1 MPALPRFSLWKIHLV
16 QLHMY
21 MHKGQKSESSSALT
35 RGQGCCYDMVC
46 CHCQPDVWKKNWL
59 CFPSFSETR
68 VEIKE
73 SVRGQDIFIIQT
85 IPRWGTCG
93 SVLHLGCALNTWIS
107 RWFSSLLPV
116 NQHNNQRNSCSVV
129 IALICKASRS
139 VKLLTFP
146 GDWLQHWDASH
157 QIAGVCH
164 LRQEQ
169 EWLMVST
176 ETSLLCVLVAFQ
188 AQLLGDF
195 WLAFPSQGGWF
206 PLPLNHQ
213 ATEPAW
219 NSSCCIHCRLDYSS
233 PFAVVMWSWA
243 RVEAHNLPPVL
254 LQFLMMVGLFGFYFG
269 LF

>member
-1 MPALPRFSLWKIHLV
+1 
-16 QLHMY
+16 
-21 MHKGQKSESSSALT
+21 
-35 RGQGCCYDMVC
+35 MVC
-46 CHCQPDVWKKNWL
+46 CHCQPGVWKQNWL

-85 IPRWGTCG
+85 IPRWGTQG
-93 SVLHLGCALNTWIS
+93 LVLHLGCVWIPGS
-107 RWFSSLLPV
+107 ADGSVVCSLLTSTITSGTLAV
-116 NQHNNQRNSCSVV
+116 LSLLWLR
-129 IALICKASRS
+129 CKAPHS

-176 ETSLLCVLVAFQ
+176 ETSLVCALVAFQ
-188 AQLLGDF
+188 LFGDF
-195 WLAFPSQGGWF
+195 WLAISSQDGWF
-206 PLPLNHQ
+206 PLPPNHQ
-213 ATEPAW
+213 AAEPAS
-219 NSSCCIHCRLDYSS
+219 NSSCCFPYRLDYSS
-233 PFAVVMWSWA
+233 SFAVVVWNWA
-243 RVEAHNLPPVL
+243 QVEARSFSHVL
-254 LQFLMMVGLFGFYFG
+254 LQFLMMMGLFGFCFG